1 MYFLRS
7 TYPAHSTD
15 SGSAGS
21 ESIIE
26 CQIRSNHLLKLV
38 NLAEIFTGNSVYIL
52 EWIFVGLSY
61 SRAIL
66 GISVPGRNF
75 RGWSAPPLLRG
86 DIHIRNFSSVGG
98 AGLPPPPPPPMG
110 GDIRYILH
118 VDNIQPIYRFR
129 ECRLE
134 CQIRSNHLLKLVNLA
149 EIFTGNSVYILEWIF
164 VGLSYSR
171 TILGISVP
179 GVGLVCLPPPPPPP
193 WGEISDIS

>member
-66 GISVPGRNF
+66 GISVPG
-75 RGWSAPPLLRG
+75 
-86 DIHIRNFSSVGG
+86 
-98 AGLPPPPPPPMG
+98 
-110 GDIRYILH
+110 
-118 VDNIQPIYRFR
+118 
-129 ECRLE
+129 
-134 CQIRSNHLLKLVNLA
+134 
-149 EIFTGNSVYILEWIF
+149 
-164 VGLSYSR
+164 
-171 TILGISVP
+171 
-179 GVGLVCLPPPPPPP
+179 VGLVCLPPPPPIYLNVDNMKPWLVITFGALHVWMVPNIAVKLVENIGPP
-193 WGEISDIS
+193 LKVGNLLNQWCPTGNSVIASGGCRGYAGIFQLRQT